1 MTEVHTAA
9 AVSLMHGWL
18 PATVNVIAV
27 VAVLAAVAGRPRRW
41 FTRWLAPIAALG
53 VAAAWVARWY
63 MGHLGIASEPAPWQ
77 LWGWVAL
84 CALSVGVVF
93 SGWRGSRWFR
103 RNLTVFSASL
113 CLLTI
118 GLSVNG
124 WIGYFPTVWTAWNQ
138 LTGGPLPDEIDATA
152 VAAMQ
157 ANGVVP
163 STGALV
169 EVATGSGASKF
180 DHRDEWVYLPPAW
193 FASNPPPRLPTVMM
207 IAGEFHTS
215 ADWVRAGDA
224 VITLD
229 AFAAANAG
237 NAPVVVFV
245 DSGGAFGVDTECVNG
260 PRGNAA
266 DHLTK
271 DVVPY
276 MISHFGVSNQPANWG
291 VAGFSSG
298 GTCSLGLTA
307 MHPDL
312 FRTFV
317 DIAGDRGPNAGSKAQ
332 TIDRLF
338 GGDEQAWSSFDPATV
353 IGAHSRYPDVA
364 GLIVA
369 PSGPSRLSSP
379 DDEALCALGRT
390 RGMSCEV
397 VMLSGRHDWPS
408 AAEVFAATLPWLAGQ
423 IQTPGVPDTR
433 PPQATAEAG
442 F

>member
-1 MTEVHTAA
+1 MTGVHAAA

-18 PATVNVIAV
+18 PATVEAVAV
-27 VAVLAAVAGRPRRW
+27 VAVMAAVAGRSRRW
-41 FTRWLAPIAALG
+41 FARWLVPIAALG
-53 VAAAWVARWY
+53 VAAAWLARWY
-63 MGHLGIASEPAPWQ
+63 MGHLGVASEPAPWQ

-84 CALSVGVVF
+84 CVIAVAVVF
-93 SGWRGSRWFR
+93 SGWPSSRWFR
-103 RNLTVFSASL
+103 RNLTVFAASL
-113 CLLTI
+113 CLLSI
-118 GLSVNG
+118 GLTVNG

-138 LTGGPLPDEIDATA
+138 LTGGPLPDETDATT

-157 ANGVVP
+157 AAGVVP
-163 STGALV
+163 TTGALV
-169 EVATGSGASKF
+169 KVDTGSGASNF
-180 DHRDEWVYLPPAW
+180 DPRDEWVYLPPAW
-193 FASNPPPRLPTVMM
+193 FASDPPPRLPTVMM
-207 IAGEFHTS
+207 IAGEFHTT
-215 ADWVRAGDA
+215 ADWVRAGEA
-224 VITLD
+224 VSTLD
-229 AFAAANAG
+229 AFAAENAG
-237 NAPVVVFV
+237 HAPVMVFV

-271 DVVPY
+271 DVVPF
-276 MISHFGVSNQPANWG
+276 MISEFGVSDQPANWG

-298 GTCSLGLTA
+298 GTCALDLTA
-307 MHPDL
+307 MHPEL
-312 FRTFV
+312 FRTFI

-338 GGDEQAWSSFDPATV
+338 GGDERAWASFDPATV

-369 PSGPSRLSSP
+369 PSGPARLSSP
-379 DDEALCALGRT
+379 DDEALCALGRA

-397 VMLSGRHDWPS
+397 VMLDGRHDWPF

-423 IQTPGVPDTR
+423 IQTPGVPDAR
-433 PPQATAEAG
+433 PPRATSAAG